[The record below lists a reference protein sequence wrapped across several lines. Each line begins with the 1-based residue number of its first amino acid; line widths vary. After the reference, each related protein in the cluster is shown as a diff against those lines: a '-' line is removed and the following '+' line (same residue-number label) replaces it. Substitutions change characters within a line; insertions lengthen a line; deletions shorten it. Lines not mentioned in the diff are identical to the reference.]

1 MNDYEI
7 SIWEDFPDVDSTTG
21 KRFLNE
27 RKIAVIGSNTMK
39 IEARALSPNLVED
52 INGTHTFT
60 FEMKTNYINFSTGE
74 TETNPFIKYLF
85 NERKIKVKW
94 QSNWY
99 DFVIKKC
106 AEDSGNKSI
115 TYTCTDLFINELSKN
130 GYSLEF
136 DNQLQN
142 NIGTAAELATQVLE
156 GSSWQY
162 NSNLST
168 PIIQRTKGP
177 VYEVN
182 ALNAFSATWQGPRE
196 DFPEQ
201 EYDEING
208 GINVTIPRSAK
219 LLVFYDSLVDFL
231 ASEKNTDS
239 VAIQFLYN
247 EEYITDINETLVIN
261 GHCHILKANCTK
273 LFRSND
279 QTLMFIRV
287 FTETDDP
294 YMILMIPIMQGISK
308 NYTGE
313 YLVRSRTSVFD
324 PLLNRYSLLC
334 KDKNDNSDVYEIAT
348 TEYINPTQVINLVTN
363 PKDFTNTAGW
373 IGDKLK
379 GFELLPKFSDSTDI
393 NTYNPTSYIKID
405 YKHGSTDYEE
415 EWVYNSALKSNS
427 FYFQPTEAEQSKGVI
442 GGISKGEI
450 YWVRFRVKD
459 RQDFYDST
467 QTEIEDKTGLTVVVS
482 QYNTTSFKRKK
493 DSGGKEYPSIFSIEE
508 VKLYSENEQP
518 WLALKLKCNTSVSA
532 KGIENYALFIRNRT
546 NETGWKKTA
555 QVAQIA
561 EVQFFKDAYGVTSYA
576 EDAEEVQITPGQVSL
591 SPLVK
596 PVYKYYKPNDT
607 LIDPKDLKC
616 LYIGEEENNEDYI
629 PQYNNY
635 EKMGTISV
643 KESNR
648 FNILQT
654 IAETFQAWVHF
665 KIEHEDN
672 GMTKF
677 INGVPQKFVYFT
689 SEIGRETS
697 VVFEYGIDLK
707 TVQRDTV
714 SDNLATKII
723 VNPNS
728 NEYATNGFCSI
739 ARSPQNYTRENFI
752 INLDYFLQQHL
763 IDEDELNK
771 DLYSTDSNYIGYYY
785 YLSTYNTQYDNAI
798 DDISKL
804 KMDQLKK
811 EVEQETHEQYV
822 KAAKEAI
829 DDVKQKIMNLA
840 NTSDWSEAETYAINH
855 KDESEISSLCT
866 TLKQTNANLVLEQGE
881 LNKIKIILNNINTKL
896 KTLTDSQRELLQLI
910 SAKHKEFN
918 DKYGNYLMEGTWQD
932 ENYIDDTRYY
942 LDAVNVAFT
951 SSRPQVSYN
960 INVLRLSYLEQYS
973 SKVFGLGDICYIQ
986 DKDFFG
992 YLSDGVTPYKE
1003 RILVNKIS
1011 SFFDD
1016 PSKDT
1021 ITVQNYKTRFDDLFQ
1036 RIAAA
1041 TQSLQYSEGSY
1052 KRAANAITNSGTI
1065 DSSILKNTFET
1076 NNDFIISSSN
1086 QNVIWDETGITIT
1099 DKNDTGKKT
1108 KIIAGGLFITEDG
1121 GMTWK
1126 NAISGKGISANI
1138 LTAGTI
1144 NTNEISIYNGNT
1156 PSFRWDK
1163 NGLTAYEIY
1172 EEGSNIKKFVRF
1184 DKFGIYGYHGTEDY
1198 VPESAEAIKTDSGTA
1213 FGLTWDGFFLKASRS
1228 YTNQSDT
1235 MIHNSFEISS
1245 EDSSLTIYSWKGE
1258 NEENKQVRVR
1268 IGLLNPDYYT
1278 RVNETPVYGMI
1289 IYDEIGKTVF
1299 STSTGTTTNNIK
1311 NGTYV
1316 GGCKVT
1322 PTGLSGK
1329 EIDSVTGKEL
1339 SKWELS
1345 SQDGYSKKKIS
1356 VGGQYVIVVQ
1366 N

>member
-1 MNDYEI
+1 MNNYEI
-7 SIWEDFPDVDSTTG
+7 SVWEDFPDVDSTTG

-27 RKIAVIGSNTMK
+27 RKIIIIGSNTMQ

-60 FEMKTNYINFSTGE
+60 FEMKTSYINFSTGE

-94 QSNWY
+94 QNKWY

-106 AEDSGNKSI
+106 AEDSSNKSI
-115 TYTCTDLFINELSKN
+115 IYTCIDLFINELSKN

-142 NIGTAAELATQVLE
+142 NIGTAAELATSVLG

-162 NSNLST
+162 NNNLST
-168 PIIQRTKGP
+168 PIIQKTKGP

-208 GINVTIPRSAK
+208 GINVTIPYGAK

-247 EEYITDINETLVIN
+247 TKYITDINETLVIN
-261 GHCHILKANCTK
+261 GRCHILKAKCTK
-273 LFRSND
+273 LFRPND
-279 QTLMFIRV
+279 QTLIFIQIR
-287 FTETDDP
+287 TEKDDS
-294 YMILMIPIMQGISK
+294 YIILMIPIMQGISK

-363 PKDFTNTAGW
+363 PKDFTSTAGW
-373 IGDKLK
+373 AGDKLK
-379 GFELLPKFSDSTDI
+379 GFELFPKFSDSIDI

-405 YKHGSTDYEE
+405 YKHNSQDYEE
-415 EWVYNSALKSNS
+415 EWVYNSTFQSNS
-427 FYFQPTEAEQSKGVI
+427 FYFQPTEAEQSRGVI

-459 RQDFYDST
+459 YQNFYDDT
-467 QTEIEDKTGLTVVVS
+467 QEEEYKKTGLTVVVS
-482 QYNTTSFKRKK
+482 QYDKTLLKRKK
-493 DSGGKEYPSIFSIEE
+493 DEITGNYYPSIFLINE
-508 VKLYSENEQP
+508 VKLYSENEQS
-518 WLALKLKCNTSVSA
+518 WLALKLICNTSVSA
-532 KGIENYALFIRNRT
+532 KEIENYALFIQNST
-546 NETGWKKTA
+546 YATEWKTEA
-555 QVAQIA
+555 QVAWIA

-596 PVYKYYKPNDT
+596 PIYKYYKPDDT

-616 LYIGEEENNEDYI
+616 LYVGEEENNEDYI

-672 GMTKF
+672 GITRF

-689 SEIGRETS
+689 SEIGQETS
-697 VVFEYGIDLK
+697 IVFEYGIDLK
-707 TVQRDTV
+707 TIQRDTV

-723 VNPNS
+723 VNPNN

-771 DLYSTDSNYIGYYY
+771 DLYSTDNNYIGYYY

-840 NTSDWSEAETYAINH
+840 NTSDWAIAKTYVANH
-855 KDESEISSLCT
+855 KTESEISTLWT
-866 TLKQTNANLVLEQGE
+866 TFQQANINLTQEQVE
-881 LNKIKIILNNINTKL
+881 LNKVNIALDNINTKL
-896 KTLTDSQRELLQLI
+896 ETLTNSQKELLQLI
-910 SAKHKEFN
+910 STKHKEFN
-918 DKYGNYLMEGTWQD
+918 NKYGNYLMEGTWQD
-932 ENYIDDTRYY
+932 EDCIDDTRYY
-942 LDAVNVAFT
+942 LNAVNVAFT

-1036 RIAAA
+1036 RVAAA

-1076 NNDFIISSSN
+1076 NNDFIMSSSN

-1126 NAISGKGISANI
+1126 NAISGSGISANI

-1163 NGLTAYEIY
+1163 NGLSAYDT
-1172 EEGSNIKKFVRF
+1172 NNNTKKFVRF
-1184 DKFGIYGYHGTEDY
+1184 DKFGIYGYDGNEDY
-1198 VPESAEAIKTDSGTA
+1198 IATSIEDIKTNAA
-1213 FGLTWDGFFLKASRS
+1213 FGLTWDGFFLNASRD
-1228 YTNQSDT
+1228 YQITETRRGKN
-1235 MIHNSFEISS
+1235 FFYISS
-1245 EDSSLTIYSWKGE
+1245 EDSSITISSQLEG
-1258 NEENKQVRVR
+1258 QLPVVRIK
-1268 IGLLNPDYYT
+1268 IGLLDSTTNA
-1278 RVNETPVYGMI
+1278 YGMV
-1289 IYDEIGKTVF
+1289 IYDESGTQVLF
-1299 STSTGTTTNNIK
+1299 STSTSNAHGGVNKTTPIN
-1311 NGTYV
+1311 NGTMI
-1316 GGCKVT
+1316 GGCKINANSIEGTSV
-1322 PTGLSGK
+1322 
-1329 EIDSVTGKEL
+1329 DSP
-1339 SKWELS
+1339 WELIS
-1345 SQDGYSKKKIS
+1345 NAGYK
-1356 VGGQYVIVVQ
+1356 GTVIGEIV
-1366 N
+1366 NPSPGSEWIEE